1 MSIKER
7 GEITMNVWRTNQYS
21 FNDEEK
27 SILSKAKIL
36 FEALSDNLL
45 YSADDYYELDT
56 LNLTQCDLELIRN
69 ALTALVNASSIVTH
83 DNVMTAD

>member
-1 MSIKER
+1 MY
-7 GEITMNVWRTNQYS
+7 VLRTNHYH
-21 FNDEEK
+21 FNEEEK
-27 SILSKAKIL
+27 KIL
-36 FEALSDNLL
+36 RQAHDIFDKLSDNLV

-69 ALTALVNASSIVTH
+69 ALSALVEAPDIVTH

>member
-1 MSIKER
+1 
-7 GEITMNVWRTNQYS
+7 MNKTKMICL
-21 FNDEEK
+21 DM
-27 SILSKAKIL
+27 
-36 FEALSDNLL
+36 D
-45 YSADDYYELDT
+45 DT

>member
-1 MSIKER
+1 MY
-7 GEITMNVWRTNQYS
+7 VLRTNHYH
-21 FNDEEK
+21 FNEEEK
-27 SILSKAKIL
+27 KIL
-36 FEALSDNLL
+36 RQAHDIFDKLSDNLV

-69 ALTALVNASSIVTH
+69 ALSALVEASDIVTH

>member
-1 MSIKER
+1 
-7 GEITMNVWRTNQYS
+7 MNIRRTNQYT
-21 FNDEEK
+21 FTEEEK
-27 SILSKAKIL
+27 NTLSKAQTI
-36 FEALSDNLL
+36 FDTLSDCLL
-45 YSADDYYELDT
+45 YSEDDCYELGI

>member
-1 MSIKER
+1 
-7 GEITMNVWRTNQYS
+7 MNVWRTNQYT
-21 FNDEEK
+21 FDTEEK

-45 YSADDYYELDT
+45 YSADDYYKLGDF
-56 LNLTQCDLELIRN
+56 NLSQDDLELIRN
-69 ALTALVNASSIVTH
+69 ALTALIETSSIVTH

>member
-1 MSIKER
+1 
-7 GEITMNVWRTNQYS
+7 MNVWRTNQYS

-27 SILSKAKIL
+27 SILSKAKTL

-45 YSADDYYELDT
+45 YSADDYYELDDFN
-56 LNLTQCDLELIRN
+56 LNQDDLELIRN

>member
-1 MSIKER
+1 
-7 GEITMNVWRTNQYS
+7 MNVLRTNQYS

-27 SILSKAKIL
+27 NILSKAKTL

-45 YSADDYYELDT
+45 YSADDYYELDDFN
-56 LNLTQCDLELIRN
+56 LNQDDLELIRN